1 VLKEKDTVDRATVK
15 RVERGWLLYELGHCE
30 RRGDLWVVRAQ
41 DSSRFYT
48 VSLDHDTQGET
59 CECPDHRERG
69 NTCKHI
75 IACTIAEAKE

>member
-30 RRGDLWVVRAQ
+30 RHGDLWTVRAQ
-41 DSSRFYT
+41 DSSRYYM
-48 VSLDHDTQGET
+48 VALDHDTQGET
-59 CECPDHRERG
+59 CECPDYRERG

-75 IACTIAEAKE
+75 IACTMAEAKS